1 MVLGVAASVSSLLAA
16 APALP
21 YLWTAHCLVMC
32 NNARTTL
39 STYQHSH
46 WLWPHHALH
55 DKIDNCEAQAKGKVK
70 FRQGIVTKPKEK
82 PIEL

>member
-1 MVLGVAASVSSLLAA
+1 MVLGIAASVSSLLAA

-39 STYQHSH
+39 ST
-46 WLWPHHALH
+46 
-55 DKIDNCEAQAKGKVK
+55 
-70 FRQGIVTKPKEK
+70 
-82 PIEL
+82 